1 MNTRPVIETSRN
13 PAALSASFNYDASC
27 FAIGLDTGFR
37 VFNSEGCQHRVTRDF
52 NGGVGTAEM
61 LGKTN
66 YIALVGGGKQ
76 PKFAQNKVIIWD
88 DSKRK
93 VAAQLSV
100 LTSVRG
106 VRISRTHIVVALLNS
121 IRVYHFLSTPELYQ
135 AYETASNPYG
145 LCCLGASTLLFPGR
159 TAGQVQVVELNT
171 GNVSI
176 IPAHSGALR
185 ALALSR
191 DEEVIATASETGTLV
206 RVFATS
212 NCAKIAELRR
222 GVDHANIFSVSIAP
236 SGQLLAVTSD
246 KSTLHIF
253 DIPHPSKPPRS
264 ESDSGHRRLT
274 SLGGGGINS
283 PTTPEADTSHKWG
296 ILGKLP
302 LMPRVFSDI
311 YSFATATFSTGDEP
325 LSASSN
331 PLTANDAG
339 PKPTK
344 GVIGWTSDESI
355 IVVGA
360 GNDSRWEKF
369 IIAEGEDGKRYCI
382 RDGWKRVL
390 RVE

>member
-1 MNTRPVIETSRN
+1 MNTRPLIENSRN
-13 PAALSASFNYDASC
+13 PTALSASFNHDASC
-27 FAIGLDTGFR
+27 FAVGLDTGFR
-37 VFNSEGCQHRVTRDF
+37 VFNTEACQQRVARDF
-52 NGGVGTAEM
+52 NGGVGTAQM
-61 LGKTN
+61 LGNTN

-88 DSKRK
+88 DLKAK
-93 VAAQLSV
+93 VAAQVSV

-106 VRISRTHIVVALLNS
+106 VRITRTHIVVALLNS
-121 IRVYHFLSTPELYQ
+121 IRVYHFQSNPTLYQ
-135 AYETASNPYG
+135 AYETASNPNG
-145 LCCLGASTLLFPGR
+145 LCCLSASILIFPGR
-159 TAGQVQVVELNT
+159 TAGQVQVVELNS

-176 IPAHSGALR
+176 IPAHTGALR

-191 DEEVIATASETGTLV
+191 DDEIIATASETGTLV

-222 GVDHANIFSVSIAP
+222 GVDHADIFSISISP

-246 KSTLHIF
+246 KATLHVF

-264 ESDSGHRRLT
+264 ESATGHRRLT
-274 SLGGGGINS
+274 SLGGGGS
-283 PTTPEADTSHKWG
+283 PTTPDSDARNKWG

-302 LMPRVFSDI
+302 LMPRLFSDI
-311 YSFATATFSTGDEP
+311 YSFATATFSIGEEP
-325 LSASSN
+325 LSTSSN
-331 PLTANDAG
+331 PLTASDAG
-339 PKPTK
+339 PKASK
-344 GVIGWTSDESI
+344 GVIGWTSDESL

-360 GNDSRWEKF
+360 GTDSRWEKF

-382 RDGWKRVL
+382 RDGWKRIM